1 MKINDEENEVFV
13 RNLRKDPLYKFIND
27 IELAPVNYLVAN
39 KKYSHEEIRELIDMQ
54 EEISTESL
62 QFSNA

>member
-39 KKYSHEEIRELIDMQ
+39 KKYSHEEIREFIHNS
-54 EEISTESL
+54 ENI
-62 QFSNA
+62 NYNY